1 MTGNLSL
8 NGCLGATQSPQPF
21 TRERVLVGG
30 GYECVLTH
38 MNEVPVC
45 QRELCVVHT
54 WHFPQSAHFNDFI
67 DMNVFLLTDHI
78 LVSI

>member
-1 MTGNLSL
+1 MDA
-8 NGCLGATQSPQPF
+8 LGQHSHHSRL
-21 TRERVLVGG
+21 REECVLVGG

-38 MNEVPVC
+38 MSKGARVSAWTVW
-45 QRELCVVHT
+45 VVHT

-67 DMNVFLLTDHI
+67 DMNVFLPTDHI